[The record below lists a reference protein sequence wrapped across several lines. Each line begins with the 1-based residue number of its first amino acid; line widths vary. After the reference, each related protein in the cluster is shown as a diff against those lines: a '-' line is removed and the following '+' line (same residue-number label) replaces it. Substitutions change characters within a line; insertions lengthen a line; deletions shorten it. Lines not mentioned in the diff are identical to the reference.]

1 MIVRL
6 HRLIAILLC
15 IESRGRMKA
24 KELASAL
31 ETSVRSIYRDID
43 LLAEAGVPIVT
54 ATGPKGGIYL
64 MEGYTANLKQLN
76 GGDVIQ
82 LYLTGM
88 GIYTGGP
95 TESGLKLKNALLKL
109 EQTMP
114 HSYQSDIRKAKA
126 RFYFDDTPWW
136 TERVAIPCLEVVRAA
151 VWGSYKITIQYR
163 KADGTR
169 SSRHVHPYGLV
180 VKKGN
185 WYLIAFCE
193 AGQEI
198 RTFKCERIMAVK
210 VKPSAEFFEVPVD
223 FSLEN
228 HWMKQE
234 AAFKQLCR
242 EKEYYPVVLRTN
254 EAQAGVVA
262 KRLEILQSAQEGSHL
277 LLTVNMYSYEA
288 ACREAMDWIGRVEIV
303 EPATLRHFVKGQIS
317 QLQKI
322 YV

>member
-1 MIVRL
+1 MRL

-24 KELASAL
+24 KELALAL

-54 ATGPKGGIYL
+54 ASGPKGGIYL

-114 HSYQSDIRKAKA
+114 DPYQSDIRKAKA

-136 TERVAIPCLEVVRAA
+136 TERVAIPCLESVRAA
-151 VWGSYKITIQYR
+151 VWGSKKITIQYR
-163 KADGTR
+163 KADGVC

-180 VKKGN
+180 VKKGD

-193 AGQEI
+193 IGQEI
-198 RTFKCERIMAVK
+198 RTFKCERITEVQ
-210 VKPSAEFFEVPVD
+210 PSAEVFEVPVD
-223 FSLEN
+223 FSLEQ
-228 HWMKQE
+228 HWMMQE
-234 AAFKQLCR
+234 TRFKQLCKK
-242 EKEYYPVVLRTN
+242 EEYYPVVIRTN
-254 EAQAGVVA
+254 KTQAGIIA
-262 KRLEILQSAQEGSHL
+262 NRLEIIQSVQEGSHL
-277 LLTVNMYSYEA
+277 HLTVNMYSYEA
-288 ACREAMDWIGRVEIV
+288 ACRDAMDWIGRGEIM
-303 EPATLRHFVKGQIS
+303 EPTALRQFVKEQIS
-317 QLQKI
+317 QLHKL
-322 YV
+322 YA

>member
-1 MIVRL
+1 MRL

-24 KELASAL
+24 KELALAL

-54 ATGPKGGIYL
+54 ASGPKGGIYL

-114 HSYQSDIRKAKA
+114 DPYQSDIKKAKA

-136 TERVAIPCLEVVRAA
+136 TERIAIPCLESVRAA
-151 VWGSYKITIQYR
+151 VWGSHKITIQYE
-163 KADGTR
+163 KADGIC

-180 VKKGN
+180 VKKGD

-193 AGQEI
+193 VGQEI
-198 RTFKCERIMAVK
+198 RTFKCERIKEVQ
-210 VKPSAEFFEVPVD
+210 PSAEVFEVPVD
-223 FSLEN
+223 FSLEH
-228 HWMKQE
+228 HWMRQE
-234 AAFKQLCR
+234 TAFKQLCT
-242 EKEYYPVVLRTN
+242 EKEYYPVLIRTN
-254 EAQAGVVA
+254 KKQAGIIA
-262 KRLEILQSAQEGSHL
+262 KRMEIIQSVQEGSHFI
-277 LLTVNMYSYEA
+277 LTVNMYSYEV
-288 ACREAMDWIGRVEIV
+288 ACRDAMDWIGRVEVV
-303 EPATLRHFVKGQIS
+303 EPVALRQFVKEEINR
-317 QLQKI
+317 LQRI
-322 YV
+322 YG